1 MFGVLTAHL
10 PLASSMHLCSDVV
23 FKPLTKEKTLAVREV
38 RASQIGSLVQIK
50 VGINRPRVVLS
61 PRDNVG

>member
-1 MFGVLTAHL
+1 MR
-10 PLASSMHLCSDVV
+10 LCSDVV

-50 VGINRPRVVLS
+50 VDTNRPRVVLS
-61 PRDNVG
+61 PRDNVD